1 MNYCEWGEEIMDK
14 RDEKNL
20 KERYL
25 TWMYKTTR
33 EAFDR
38 YERKFTQLEI
48 DEFVLEEME
57 KKLKGAYLPQE
68 KKPLEKLVNDFRNYI
83 SEKEKACL
91 KLKYKGKKIDPEFIF
106 LDVKL
111 DAIEKAIASEF
122 GKGTLEKIREA
133 YHSEMLKRILEQKEG
148 H

>member
-1 MNYCEWGEEIMDK
+1 MDK

-25 TWMYKTTR
+25 TWLYKTAK

-48 DEFVLEEME
+48 DEYILMEME
-57 KKLKGAYLPQE
+57 KELKGSYLPQE

-83 SEKEKACL
+83 ADKEKACL

-111 DAIEKAIASEF
+111 ESIEKAIIREL
-122 GKGTLEKIREA
+122 GKEQLEKIKSA
-133 YHSEMLKRILEQKEG
+133 YHQEMLKRIIEEKEA
-148 H
+148 HK

>member
-1 MNYCEWGEEIMDK
+1 MDK
-14 RDEKNL
+14 RDEKDL

-25 TWMYKTTR
+25 VWLYKTTK

-48 DEFVLEEME
+48 DEYILLEME
-57 KKLKGAYLPQE
+57 KELKGAYLPQE

-83 SEKEKACL
+83 AEKEKACL
-91 KLKYKGKKIDPEFIF
+91 RLKYKGKKIDPEFIF

-111 DAIEKAIASEF
+111 ESIEKAIIREL
-122 GKGTLEKIREA
+122 GKEQLEKIKAACHE
-133 YHSEMLKRILEQKEG
+133 EMLKRIIEEKQEHRLN
-148 H
+148 